1 MIAFE
6 DEKDLLAKTDSSA
19 GVSQGIAPVV
29 EEWRE
34 VSHVQRTF
42 FSLQPAVPGQCSNGY
57 S

>member
-1 MIAFE
+1 MIAFD

-34 VSHVQRTF
+34 VSHVQRMF

-57 S
+57 L